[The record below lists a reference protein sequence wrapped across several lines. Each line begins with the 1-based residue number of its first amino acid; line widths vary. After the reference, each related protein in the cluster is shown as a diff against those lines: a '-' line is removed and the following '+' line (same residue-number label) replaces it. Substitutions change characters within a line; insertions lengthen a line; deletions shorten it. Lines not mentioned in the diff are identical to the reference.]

1 MAFFVC
7 LVVNQALN
15 LAELKLQTLFFIYW
29 WQLKPHFNFFCLI
42 WGAWTQLLHLW
53 FRGYLE
59 IWGKFLYFLPL
70 ALFCLEFPFHS
81 FSDCGCPGLCPLV
94 LKLSESVF
102 VLFCFLTTIL
112 ATCMAQTGVC
122 PQAINLKKRHF
133 SCAVPSSTHQLSSS
147 NCLV

>member
-15 LAELKLQTLFFIYW
+15 LAGLKLQTLCFSYTGGS
-29 WQLKPHFNFFCLI
+29 LNLTPTFFCLI
-42 WGAWTQLLHLW
+42 WGAWTQPLHLW

-70 ALFCLEFPFHS
+70 ALSCLEFPFHS

-94 LKLSESVF
+94 LKLNESVF
-102 VLFCFLTTIL
+102 VLFFNPIL